1 MVALKLGLIESLSRL
16 CLLRPDFG
24 RNADWLL
31 EQCHRIWLAVGING
45 SWKRLFLAWLIALK
59 NCRKWSAVSGEKDF
73 AFFFCVLR
81 SSVRKI
87 CLDMCLGNS
96 ENSDGC
102 PYLLRI
108 CFIYGTNVSVSRSWI
123 PLQVVDREQG
133 AFWFTNWVQVEILS
147 VLKLVSFE
155 SFSPVAE
162 VGKLLFRSTHG
173 SEKFW
178 YRTLVEQDLLIITL

>member
-1 MVALKLGLIESLSRL
+1 MPQDLIGCWNPRKLKALIPRVTDSTQKLSQMIRRQWREGF
-16 CLLRPDFG
+16 CF
-24 RNADWLL
+24 
-31 EQCHRIWLAVGING
+31 
-45 SWKRLFLAWLIALK
+45 LFF
-59 NCRKWSAVSGEKDF
+59 V
-73 AFFFCVLR
+73 VLR

-108 CFIYGTNVSVSRSWI
+108 CFIYGTNVSVSRRWI

-133 AFWFTNWVQVEILS
+133 AFWFTNRVQVEILS